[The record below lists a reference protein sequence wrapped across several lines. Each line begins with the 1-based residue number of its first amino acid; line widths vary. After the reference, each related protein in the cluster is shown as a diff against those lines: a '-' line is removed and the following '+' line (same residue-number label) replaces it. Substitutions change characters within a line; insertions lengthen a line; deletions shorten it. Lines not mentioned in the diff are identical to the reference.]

1 MRLAFVSKRFL
12 ILLLCVTYSCLVFAQ
27 SEHTYHKSIPDL
39 PAVPRLVND
48 LADMLNEQ
56 EETLLE
62 AKLLAFEKE
71 SSNEVTIVTVETLG
85 DMEVSEFAL
94 ELGRKW
100 NIGKKEKKNGVLILA
115 SKQDRKINISPG
127 YGLQGAL
134 TDMICSRI
142 IREYMKP
149 QFKAGNF
156 YAGFDDASKAIIKAT
171 KGEFTND
178 AKDEQ
183 KSVNPFPFALIIIFL
198 VLVFYIFFIRR
209 NKNFTYVSRKGYNYD
224 RGAPWLGGFGGF
236 GGGSGWG
243 NSGGGSSGGGFG
255 GFGGGGG
262 GFDGGGASGDW

>member
-1 MRLAFVSKRFL
+1 M
-12 ILLLCVTYSCLVFAQ
+12 YAQ
-27 SEHTYHKSIPDL
+27 NEHKYHDIIPDL
-39 PAVPRLVND
+39 PATAHLVND
-48 LADMLNEQ
+48 LADMLTEQ
-56 EETLLE
+56 EESLLE
-62 AKLLAFEKE
+62 AKLFSFEKE
-71 SSNEVTIVTVETLG
+71 SSNEITIVTVESLG
-85 DMEVSEFAL
+85 DIEVSEFAL

-115 SKQDRKINISPG
+115 AKQERKINISPG

-134 TDMICSRI
+134 QDMICARI
-142 IREYMKP
+142 IRDYMKP

-156 YAGFDDASKAIIKAT
+156 YAGFDEACTQIIKAT

-178 AKDEQ
+178 KTDDK

-209 NKNFTYVSRKGYNYD
+209 NKNFTYVSRKGYSYD
-224 RGAPWLGGFGGF
+224 RTSPWLGGFGGF
-236 GGGSGWG
+236 GGGSSWG
-243 NSGGGSSGGGFG
+243 NSGGDSGGGFG